1 MISVAPHPLL
11 DVRAFYTHFPK
22 ALGHYSDAELST
34 IRLFF
39 GPSTKGPLSLIET
52 KGLIRD
58 LLRNKGFSPSGR
70 NKPAHEYLDKAVEK
84 GWFTESSG
92 INAAVDTCNVISLH
106 SKLPISVLDKSKL
119 NTPLQLRCCEAGTV
133 YPFNPSGQLLKA
145 GGLLSLHDSK
155 GPTASPVKDAQR
167 SKTDESTI
175 HTLSV
180 IWSHVAL
187 REHTDDTEE
196 WYKALLTELGAQV
209 QPIRLIMQ

>member
-22 ALGHYSDAELST
+22 ALGGYSDAELST

-39 GPSTKGPLSLIET
+39 GPSKKVPISFVET

-58 LLRNKGFSPSGR
+58 LLRTNGFSPSGR
-70 NKPAHEYLDKAVEK
+70 NKPAHEYLDKAIEK

-92 INAAVDTCNVISLH
+92 INAAVDVCNVISLH
-106 SKLPISVLDKSKL
+106 SKLPISVLDKSKISP
-119 NTPLQLRCCEAGTV
+119 PLLLRCCDAGTV

-145 GGLLSLHDSK
+145 GGLLSLHDAK

-167 SKTDESTI
+167 SKTDKNTTD
-175 HTLSV
+175 TLSI
-180 IWSHVAL
+180 IWSHRAL
-187 REHTDDTEE
+187 NEHTDNTEA
-196 WYKALLTELGAQV
+196 WYKALLIELGAQIH
-209 QPIRLIMQ
+209 PIQLIMQ